1 MHVITAEQ
9 LRRAVPKCTNPVGWV
24 EPLNNA
30 MLVYGIAFDLD
41 YMVEFLAQCAHETA
55 DFNRLEESLNY
66 SAERMAAVWPR
77 RFAVDPTAKVKEPNA
92 LARQLAHKPHLLA
105 DTVYGGRMGNDADGD
120 GWRYR
125 GRGMPMI
132 TGKDN
137 YRRVAKMLND
147 PIIVL
152 CPDRLCTKVTAAMAG
167 AAWWSSN
174 PKLNALAD
182 DQPGDDDH
190 ADFVSITKIVNGGTE
205 GLADRSRLRD
215 AFKKALLG

>member
-1 MHVITAEQ
+1 
-9 LRRAVPKCTNPVGWV
+9 
-24 EPLNNA
+24 
-30 MLVYGIAFDLD
+30 
-41 YMVEFLAQCAHETA
+41 
-55 DFNRLEESLNY
+55 
-66 SAERMAAVWPR
+66 
-77 RFAVDPTAKVKEPNA
+77 
-92 LARQLAHKPHLLA
+92 LLA